1 MRELFLTLP
10 YPPSANRYWRN
21 WQGRMVKSAEARAYQ
36 KDIQQRF
43 NVQSFDDCM
52 VELTINLYR
61 PKKTG
66 DLDNFLKVSIDALKG
81 VCFNDDKQV
90 RKITA
95 EMFDDK
101 SNPRVEITIKQYG
114 EK

>member
-1 MRELFLTLP
+1 MKELFLILP

-21 WQGRMVKSAEARAYQ
+21 WHGRMVKSTIARQYQ
-36 KDIQQRF
+36 DDIKKRF
-43 NVQSFDDCM
+43 NVESFHDCM
-52 VELTINLYR
+52 VELKIDLYR
-61 PKKTG
+61 PQKTG

-81 VCFNDDKQV
+81 ICFNDDKQV

-101 SNPRVEITIKQYG
+101 LNPRVEITIRQYG
-114 EK
+114 EI